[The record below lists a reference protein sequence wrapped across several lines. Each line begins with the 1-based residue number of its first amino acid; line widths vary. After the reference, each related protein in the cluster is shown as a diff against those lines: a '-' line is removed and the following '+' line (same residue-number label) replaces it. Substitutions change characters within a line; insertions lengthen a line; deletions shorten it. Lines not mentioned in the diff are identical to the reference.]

1 MPFKKYLFPKY
12 NKMWSLN
19 VGKDIY
25 KQSSYPIIKGINQG
39 VDKPETDYPA
49 EESVDNRGK
58 LHQFR
63 VCLLFLL

>member
-1 MPFKKYLFPKY
+1 
-12 NKMWSLN
+12 MWSLN

-39 VDKPETDYPA
+39 VDKPEIDYPA

-63 VCLLFLL
+63 VCSLSLL